1 VKTGLF
7 GGVFDPPHLGH
18 VALARAAI
26 RHFGLDRLLVLVVEE
41 PGHKEVETDA
51 ETRLR
56 LARAAFADVPEA
68 EVRLE
73 PSART
78 VDSVRDGRYGDA
90 IFLVGA
96 DEFAGFADWKEPDEL
111 LEHVRLGVATR
122 PGFPRERL
130 AEVLAG
136 LRRPDRVEFFEL
148 EPVDVASRELR
159 RRAAA
164 GEPIDSAVPPAVA
177 DLVRSLRLYRHGVGL
192 H

>member
-1 VKTGLF
+1 MTGLF

-26 RHFGLDRLLVLVVEE
+26 RHFGLDRLIVLVIER
-41 PGHKEVETDA
+41 PGHKEVATDA

-73 PSART
+73 HSART
-78 VDSVRDGRYGDA
+78 VDAARDGRYDGA
-90 IFLVGA
+90 VFLVGA
-96 DEFAGFADWKEPDEL
+96 DQFADFAGWKEPDEL

-122 PGFPRERL
+122 PGYPRERL
-130 AEVLAG
+130 DEVLAG

-148 EPVDVASRELR
+148 EPVDVASRDLR
-159 RRAAA
+159 RRAEA
-164 GEPIDSAVPPAVA
+164 GEPIEPFVPPAVA
-177 DLVRSLRLYRHGVGL
+177 DLVRSLGLYRRGAGL